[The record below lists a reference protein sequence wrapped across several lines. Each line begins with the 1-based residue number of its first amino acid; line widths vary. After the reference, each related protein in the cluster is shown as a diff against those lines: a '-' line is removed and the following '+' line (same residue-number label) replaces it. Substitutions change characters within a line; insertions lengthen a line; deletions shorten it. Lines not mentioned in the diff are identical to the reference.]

1 MLAAVFPGQGSQ
13 KPGMGK
19 TLFDEHEEV
28 RALFE
33 AVKAAT
39 SVDVA
44 ALCFDADEETLRLT
58 QNAQLALFT
67 CGVSAYRVLDRKANA
82 VAGHSVGEYAALVA
96 ADVLTVEAGAKL
108 VRRRGELMSKAGH
121 GTMAAVLGLDR
132 LALEEICADTDGI
145 VVIANDN
152 CPGQLVISGE
162 VDSVRLAGEAA
173 VAKGAKRVLPLN
185 VSGAFHSPLMA
196 DAAAAFE
203 EAVATTQFSA
213 GSIPVYSNVS
223 SEPETDWPSLLVQQ
237 LKSPVRWTE
246 IIQHMVR
253 DGVEDFVECGP
264 GDVLKGLIKRIR

>member
-1 MLAAVFPGQGSQ
+1 
-13 KPGMGK
+13 
-19 TLFDEHEEV
+19 
-28 RALFE
+28 
-33 AVKAAT
+33 
-39 SVDVA
+39 VA
-44 ALCFDADEETLRLT
+44 ALCFESDEETLRQT

-67 CGVSAYRVLDRKANA
+67 CGVSAYRVLGQEAKA

-96 ADVLTVEAGAKL
+96 AEVLTIEAGAKL
-108 VRRRGELMSKAGH
+108 VRRRGELMAKAGQ

-132 LALEEICADTDGI
+132 PTLEEICANTEGM

-196 DAAAAFE
+196 EAADAFR
-203 EAVATTQFSA
+203 EAVASTTFSA
-213 GSIPVYSNVS
+213 GSMPVYSNVT
-223 SEPETDWPSLLVQQ
+223 SEPANDWPSLLVEQ

-246 IIQHMVR
+246 IIQHMLR
-253 DGVEDFVECGP
+253 DGIEDFAECGP

>member
-19 TLFDEHEEV
+19 ALFDEHEEV
-28 RALFE
+28 RAIFGS
-33 AVKAAT
+33 VTSAT

-44 ALCFDADEETLRLT
+44 ALCFESDEETLRQT

-67 CGVSAYRVLDRKANA
+67 CGVSAYRVLGQEAKA

-96 ADVLTVEAGAKL
+96 AEVLTIEAGAKL
-108 VRRRGELMSKAGH
+108 VRRRGELMAKAGQ

-132 LALEEICADTDGI
+132 PTLEEICANTEGM

-196 DAAAAFE
+196 EAADAFR
-203 EAVATTQFSA
+203 EAVASTTFSA
-213 GSIPVYSNVS
+213 GSMPVYSNVT
-223 SEPETDWPSLLVQQ
+223 SEPANDWPSLLVEQ

-246 IIQHMVR
+246 IIQHMLR
-253 DGVEDFVECGP
+253 DGIEDFAECGP